1 MAFRL
6 KGRQYINDKEKFEN
20 TKEHELTTKFYYPL
34 EICLILVVGDKL
46 AFMIADVM
54 IWIWCSIPKNIFQT
68 FKLSRLFSSDRLYC
82 LSYIYL
88 WLVISTLFGII

>member
-46 AFMIADVM
+46 AFMIADGVNM
-54 IWIWCSIPKNIFQT
+54 MLYSENIFQT

-88 WLVISTLFGII
+88 F

>member
-34 EICLILVVGDKL
+34 EICLILVLGDKL
-46 AFMIADVM
+46 AFMIADGLNVM
-54 IWIWCSIPKNIFQT
+54 LYSENIFQT

-88 WLVISTLFGII
+88 L